1 MTSWHAARRDDV
13 TMQLASRALRRPLA
27 PRVAAA
33 GRRLSSAASALG
45 TERKVS
51 ANGVDLHV
59 VTAGEEQQG
68 TPVVCMCGALGTVA
82 TDFAPTLAGLS
93 AGGHQVVS
101 MDPRGY
107 GNSRP
112 PV

>member
-1 MTSWHAARRDDV
+1 MI
-13 TMQLASRALRRPLA
+13 LASSRALRRSLLTRGA
-27 PRVAAA
+27 VD
-33 GRRLSSAASALG
+33 GRRFSTLG
-45 TERKVS
+45 TERTVQ

-59 VTAGEEQQG
+59 VTAGEDQPG
-68 TPVVCMCGALGTVA
+68 TPTLCMCGALGTVA

-101 MDPRGY
+101 LDPRGY

-112 PV
+112 PVRFGLP